1 MDENLPAVI
10 SGTETSTPTVKKNLI
25 VIFIKREW
33 RISIM
38 THHHH
43 HHSLHFHIVIVV
55 AFVVL

>member
-43 HHSLHFHIVIVV
+43 HSLHFHIVIVV

>member
-38 THHHH
+38 THHH
-43 HHSLHFHIVIVV
+43 SLHFHIVIVV

>member
-10 SGTETSTPTVKKNLI
+10 SGTEASTPTVKKNLI

-38 THHHH
+38 TRH

-55 AFVVL
+55 AFVIL